1 MRAKATF
8 ITTNVPYVMESTPLQ
23 GSTEFLSI
31 SKINPFLLVFIL
43 VCFVIMK
50 SRYGTLFKLSGLS
63 VYSFQFINCA
73 IRGLFFIYF
82 RSFETS
88 MPFSSNLNV
97 KNDQ

>member
-43 VCFVIMK
+43 VCFVKIWN
-50 SRYGTLFKLSGLS
+50 TF
-63 VYSFQFINCA
+63 
-73 IRGLFFIYF
+73 
-82 RSFETS
+82 
-88 MPFSSNLNV
+88 
-97 KNDQ
+97 